1 MLDTAKSGETPCKR
15 LRLSEGG
22 EDTSD
27 RKQKSTGGGHEK
39 DYGIVVWTGKS
50 FTAPM
55 PTLPG
60 KRQPCGAHYRTT
72 RFCKRGPNCPKVH
85 RPIIKMSPSE
95 RSIWAKHVA
104 DTPNLE
110 FTEEAERELMSYL
123 NVNRESDE

>member
-1 MLDTAKSGETPCKR
+1 MAKSETTPRKR
-15 LRLSEGG
+15 QRASAGD

-27 RKQKSTGGGHEK
+27 RKQKSAGKGQEK
-39 DYGIVVWTGKS
+39 DYGIVVWSGKA

-60 KRQPCGAHYRTT
+60 TRQPCGAHYRTT
-72 RFCKRGPNCPKVH
+72 KFCKNGTNCNKVH
-85 RPIIKMSPSE
+85 RPISKMPPSE

-104 DTPNLE
+104 ETPNLE